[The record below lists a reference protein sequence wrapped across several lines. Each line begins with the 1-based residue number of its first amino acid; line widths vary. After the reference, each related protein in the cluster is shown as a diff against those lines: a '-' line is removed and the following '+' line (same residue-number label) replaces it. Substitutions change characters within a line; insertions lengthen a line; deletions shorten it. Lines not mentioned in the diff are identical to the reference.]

1 MFIKYMFETSG
12 YAGFIARL
20 ALGIVI
26 LPHGFLKIIEFDR
39 SMASLTSPDW
49 IGLPSIVAFLVI
61 IGESLGAVS
70 LIAGFL
76 SRFCAF
82 SIGIIMT
89 GVMMM
94 HLQHG
99 FFMNWRGNQAGEGY
113 EYNIL
118 AIGLALVVTVAGGGY
133 FSVDRMIATI
143 RH

>member
-1 MFIKYMFETSG
+1 MILKYFFATSG
-12 YAGFIARL
+12 YAPFIARV
-20 ALGIVI
+20 ALGVVI
-26 LPHGFLKIIEFDR
+26 FPHGYLKIIEFSR
-39 SMASLTSPDW
+39 SMESLTTW
-49 IGLPSIVAFLVI
+49 AGLPSAVAFLVI

-99 FFMNWRGNQAGEGY
+99 FFMNWRGNQAGEGV
-113 EYNIL
+113 EYTLL
-118 AIGLALVVTVAGGGY
+118 AIGLALAVTVSGGGY
-133 FSVDRMIATI
+133 FSVDRLIA
-143 RH
+143 RARL